1 MTEQQEAEFVEQA
14 FEKLK
19 ERGWFADQELE
30 RSTVTEEE
38 IAAFEAKHQ
47 VTLPSLYKAYLM
59 SYRIPDREYIMS
71 IAEDPN
77 RDWEYSGG
85 PLWLDLRGA
94 VMMEELENWME
105 IFQQIRDYCDLPE
118 ESFRYLI
125 PIGDWGAGW
134 GPLCLDLSR
143 EGKVT
148 PKTWIPGLWC
158 GSTMRTSSG
167 SRAILARTACSTG
180 SPPHRISKRCW
191 SGIFAAPWN
200 LSLKRPPALSLP
212 MSGIRVGRIFDGDV
226 QRLCFINRKRS
237 FCHW

>member
-19 ERGWFADQELE
+19 ERGWFADQGLE

-94 VMMEELENWME
+94 VMMEELEN
-105 IFQQIRDYCDLPE
+105 
-118 ESFRYLI
+118 
-125 PIGDWGAGW
+125 
-134 GPLCLDLSR
+134 
-143 EGKVT
+143 
-148 PKTWIPGLWC
+148 
-158 GSTMRTSSG
+158 
-167 SRAILARTACSTG
+167 
-180 SPPHRISKRCW
+180 
-191 SGIFAAPWN
+191 
-200 LSLKRPPALSLP
+200 
-212 MSGIRVGRIFDGDV
+212 
-226 QRLCFINRKRS
+226 
-237 FCHW
+237 

>member
-105 IFQQIRDYCDLPE
+105 LFQQIQDFCDLPE
-118 ESFRYLI
+118 EASSISFPLET
-125 PIGDWGAGW
+125 GARAGGRCAW
-134 GPLCLDLSR
+134 ICPER
-143 EGKVT
+143 EK
-148 PKTWIPGLWC
+148 
-158 GSTMRTSSG
+158 
-167 SRAILARTACSTG
+167 
-180 SPPHRISKRCW
+180 
-191 SGIFAAPWN
+191 
-200 LSLKRPPALSLP
+200 
-212 MSGIRVGRIFDGDV
+212 
-226 QRLCFINRKRS
+226 
-237 FCHW
+237 

>member
-105 IFQQIRDYCDLPE
+105 SFQEIRDYCDLPE

-143 EGKVT
+143 EGKVDPQNT
-148 PKTWIPGLWC
+148 DTWSVVWFDHEDFEWEQSYLGEDGLLHGQSAAPDFKTLLEWYFC
-158 GSTMRTSSG
+158 GSLESEFEAATGVKPTYEWYQSG
-167 SRAILARTACSTG
+167 A
-180 SPPHRISKRCW
+180 H
-191 SGIFAAPWN
+191 F
-200 LSLKRPPALSLP
+200 
-212 MSGIRVGRIFDGDV
+212 
-226 QRLCFINRKRS
+226 
-237 FCHW
+237 